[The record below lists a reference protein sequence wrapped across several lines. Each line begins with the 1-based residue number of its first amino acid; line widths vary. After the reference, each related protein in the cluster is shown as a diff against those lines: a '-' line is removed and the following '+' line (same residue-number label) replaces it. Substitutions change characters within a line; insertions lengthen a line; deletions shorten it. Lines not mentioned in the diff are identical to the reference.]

1 MGREEWVLGADEKA
15 VSAKVKEGD
24 RAPDFTLEAQ
34 DGRKVSLRDYIGS
47 KNVIVYFYPKDF
59 TMGCTAE
66 AKTFSSSYDQIKDL
80 EAEVIGVSSDPAGSH
95 SRFASQCGVKFPL
108 LSDTEGKVRALYGVK
123 SSLGIFPGRVTF
135 VIDKHG
141 IVRSVFSSQINP
153 KSHVSKA
160 LEALSGLPK

>member
-1 MGREEWVLGADEKA
+1 MNEKI
-15 VSAKVKEGD
+15 KEGD
-24 RAPDFTLEAQ
+24 PAPDFTLEAQ
-34 DGRKVSLRDYIGS
+34 DGRKVSLHDYSGS

-66 AKTFSSSYDQIKDL
+66 AKTFSSNYDEIKDL
-80 EAEVIGVSSDPAGSH
+80 EAEVIGISSDLADSH
-95 SRFASQCGVKFPL
+95 SRFASECGVKFPL
-108 LSDTEGKVRALYGVK
+108 LSDMDGKVRALYGVK

-153 KSHVSKA
+153 KRHISKA
-160 LEALSGLPK
+160 LEALIGLPK